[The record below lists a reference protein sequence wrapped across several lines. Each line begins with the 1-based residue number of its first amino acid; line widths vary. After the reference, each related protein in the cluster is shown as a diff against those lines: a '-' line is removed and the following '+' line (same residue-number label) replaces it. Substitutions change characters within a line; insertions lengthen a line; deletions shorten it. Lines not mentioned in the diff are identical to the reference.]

1 MIQRIAGIL
10 SAAGAVAAL
19 MTGTSIAQDAEPVYG
34 QPVPG
39 QLGFQASVTPIMD
52 ATIVFHDQILLWVIV
67 VICAFVMALLI
78 WVMVRYNHRANPNP
92 GTFTH
97 NSLVEVLWTV
107 IPIAILI
114 FIAIPSFGVLS
125 DQETMPDGERSYLG
139 GSLFNRAGGE
149 VVPAPTLTVK
159 ATGHQWYWSYD
170 YVDSDISFASFID
183 YEAEPRLL
191 AVDNALVVP
200 VNTTVRVQIT
210 SDPIGV
216 IHAFAVPA
224 FGIKVDAVPG
234 RLSETWFYARK
245 TGVYYGQCS
254 ELCGKDHA
262 FMPIEV
268 RVVEQAQFDAWLAAL
283 EADGDLEAANLTL
296 ASN

>member
-1 MIQRIAGIL
+1 MIQRIAGFF
-10 SAAGAVAAL
+10 SAAGAVSAL
-19 MTGTSIAQDAEPVYG
+19 LSATTLAQEAEPVYG

-39 QLGFQASVTPIMD
+39 QIGFQHSVTPIMD
-52 ATIVFHDQILLWVIV
+52 ATIAFHDHVLLWIIV
-67 VICAFVMALLI
+67 AIVLFVMGLMI
-78 WVMVRYNHRANPNP
+78 WVMVRYNDRANPTP
-92 GTFTH
+92 SSFTH

-125 DQETMPDGERSYLG
+125 DQETMPDGERTYLG
-139 GSLFNRAGGE
+139 ASLFNRAGGE
-149 VVPAPTLTVK
+149 AVPAPGLTVK
-159 ATGHQWYWSYD
+159 ATGRQWYWSYD
-170 YVDSDISFASFID
+170 YVDSDVEYASFID
-183 YEAEPRLL
+183 YDAQPRLL

-216 IHAFAVPA
+216 IHAFTVPA

-234 RLSETWFYARK
+234 RLSETWFYSRK
-245 TGVYYGQCS
+245 TGVFYGQCS

-262 FMPIEV
+262 YMPIEV
-268 RVVEQAQFDAWLAAL
+268 RVVEQAQFDA
-283 EADGDLEAANLTL
+283 
-296 ASN
+296 

>member
-1 MIQRIAGIL
+1 MIQRITGFF
-10 SAAGAVAAL
+10 SAVGTISALLTAAA
-19 MTGTSIAQDAEPVYG
+19 MAQEAEPVYG

-39 QLGFQASVTPIMD
+39 QIGFQHSVSPIMD
-52 ATIVFHDQILLWVIV
+52 ATIVFHDQILLWIVTAIV
-67 VICAFVMALLI
+67 VFVMALML
-78 WVMVRYNHRANPNP
+78 WVIIRYNHRANPNP
-92 GTFTH
+92 SSFTH

-125 DQETMPDGERSYLG
+125 DQETMPDGERAYLG
-139 GSLFNRAGGE
+139 ASLFDRAGGQ

-170 YVDSDISFASFID
+170 YVDSDVSYASFID
-183 YEAEPRLL
+183 NEAEPRLL

-216 IHAFAVPA
+216 IHAFTVPA

-234 RLSETWFYARK
+234 RLSETWFYSRK
-245 TGVYYGQCS
+245 TGVFYGQCS

-283 EADGDLEAANLTL
+283 EADGDPEAANLTL